1 MIEILLA
8 GAIATGTA
16 ILLPALGELLTQRA
30 GITNLGTEGSMLA
43 GALTGVI
50 VGISTGSPWLGIGAG
65 ILAGA
70 AVAALF
76 AWAVVFRG
84 TNQLATGLIVW
95 FLLFGITSMFGREYN
110 GQVLPPIGKLAIPGL
125 SDLPFVGSILF
136 HQSPIVYLGFALIA
150 GVWWLLTRSRV
161 GLLIR
166 ATGERPLVVAAAGNR
181 PRLIQ
186 FLTTTLGGGLAG
198 LGGAYLSVGV
208 VGNWSNN
215 MTNGYGFIAVTVVI
229 FAAWRTNWATVGSYL
244 FGAAITFASQLQ
256 ARGFAV
262 NQYLLDALPYL
273 LTLVVL
279 VIISSRRKAA
289 PEALNA
295 ALAAR

>member
-16 ILLPALGELLTQRA
+16 LLLPSLGELLTQRA
-30 GITNLGTEGSMLA
+30 GVTNLGTEGSMLA
-43 GALTGVI
+43 GALAGVV
-50 VGISTGSPWLGIGAG
+50 VGITTGSPWLGI
-65 ILAGA
+65 LAGVIA
-70 AVAALF
+70 GASGAALF
-76 AWAVVFRG
+76 AWAVVYRR

-95 FLLFGITSMFGREYN
+95 FLLFGLTSMLGRDYN
-110 GQVLPPIGKLAIPGL
+110 GQVLPPIGKVAIPVL
-125 SDLPFVGSILF
+125 SDIPFIGNVLF
-136 HQSPIVYLGFALIA
+136 NHSPIVYLGFVLVVA
-150 GVWWLLTRSRV
+150 VWWLLTKSRL

-181 PRLIQ
+181 PQLIQ
-186 FLTTTLGGGLAG
+186 FLTTTLGGSLSG

-208 VGNWSNN
+208 VGNWSTN
-215 MTNGYGFIAVTVVI
+215 MTSGYGFIAVTVVI
-229 FAAWRTNWATVGSYL
+229 FAAWRTNWTTLGAYL
-244 FGAAITFASQLQ
+244 FGAAITLASQLQ
-256 ARGFAV
+256 ARGYAV

-279 VIISSRRKAA
+279 VVISSQRKAA
-289 PEALNA
+289 PEALNE

>member
-8 GAIATGTA
+8 GALATGTA
-16 ILLPALGELLTQRA
+16 ILLPSLGELLTQRA

-50 VGISTGSPWLGIGAG
+50 VGISSGNSWLGLVSG

-70 AVAALF
+70 VVAALF
-76 AWAVVFRG
+76 AWAVVYRR

-95 FLLFGITSMFGREYN
+95 FLLFGLTSMLGRDYN
-110 GQVLPPIGKLAIPGL
+110 GQVLAPIGKLAIPGL
-125 SDLPFVGSILF
+125 SDIPFLGNVLF
-136 HQSPIVYLGFALIA
+136 NHSPIVYLGFVLVAAI
-150 GVWWLLTRSRV
+150 WWLLTRSRT

-166 ATGERPLVVAAAGNR
+166 ATGERPAVVAAAGNR
-181 PRLIQ
+181 PQLIQ
-186 FLTTTLGGGLAG
+186 FLTTTCGGALSG
-198 LGGAYLSVGV
+198 LGGSYLSVGV

-215 MTNGYGFIAVTVVI
+215 MTSGYGFIAVTVVI
-229 FAAWRTNWATVGSYL
+229 FAAWRTNWATIGSYL
-244 FGAAITFASQLQ
+244 FGAAIALASQLQ
-256 ARGFAV
+256 ARGFAI

-273 LTLVVL
+273 LTLAVL
-279 VIISSRRKAA
+279 VVISSQRKAA